1 MRNLTLS
8 VDETVLLEARKIA
21 LERDT
26 SVNRLIR
33 EFLEDLVRQD
43 GRRKAAL
50 SRLSA
55 TMNEGLYT
63 VGKLDWSREDLHER

>member
-8 VDETVLLEARKIA
+8 VDEVILLEARKIA
-21 LERDT
+21 LERNT

-33 EFLEDLVRQD
+33 EYLADLVRQE

-55 TMNEGLYT
+55 AMKDGLYT
-63 VGKLDWSREDLHER
+63 VGKVEWSREDLHER

>member
-8 VDETVLLEARKIA
+8 VDEAVLLEARKIA
-21 LERDT
+21 LERNT

-33 EFLEDLVRQD
+33 VFLADLVRQE

-50 SRLSA
+50 GRLSA
-55 TMNEGLYT
+55 AMQDGLYT
-63 VGKLDWSREDLHER
+63 VGKVEWSREQLHER

>member
-8 VDETVLLEARKIA
+8 VDEAVLLEARKIA
-21 LERDT
+21 LDRNT

-33 EFLEDLVRQD
+33 EYLADLVRQD
-43 GRRKAAL
+43 GRRRAAL

-55 TMNEGLYT
+55 SMRDGLYT
-63 VGKLDWSREDLHER
+63 VGKVDWSREDLHER